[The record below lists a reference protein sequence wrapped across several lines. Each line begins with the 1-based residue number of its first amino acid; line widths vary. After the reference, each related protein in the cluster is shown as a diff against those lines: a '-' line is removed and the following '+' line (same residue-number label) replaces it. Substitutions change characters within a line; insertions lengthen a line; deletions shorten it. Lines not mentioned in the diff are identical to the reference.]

1 MISSCPV
8 IHKVGNI
15 GIIALLNV
23 TIDKEISLKYNSI
36 YCDKCKF
43 VLKLVR
49 PLTVSNLFPLI
60 IVQKCQYSQLCIVP
74 ENSITLL
81 KTILIPEHP
90 FSISPIICTILVLI
104 FNGNDIDAVP
114 AQKLEYCS

>member
-1 MISSCPV
+1 MNSSFPV

-15 GIIALLNV
+15 GNIALLNV
-23 TIDKEISLKYNSI
+23 TINKEISLKYNSI

-43 VLKLVR
+43 VLKLIR

-60 IVQKCQYSQLCIVP
+60 VVQKCQYSQFCIVR

-81 KTILIPEHP
+81 TTILIPEQP
-90 FSISPIICTILVLI
+90 FSISPIICSILVLS

-114 AQKLEYCS
+114 T